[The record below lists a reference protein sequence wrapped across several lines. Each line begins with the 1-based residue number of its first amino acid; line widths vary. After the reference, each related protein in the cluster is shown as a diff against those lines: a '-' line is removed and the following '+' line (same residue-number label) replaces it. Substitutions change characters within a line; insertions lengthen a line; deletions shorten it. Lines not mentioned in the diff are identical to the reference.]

1 MGGGAVVHIP
11 DGYLGPQTY
20 LPAWGVM
27 APVWSWAAARLER
40 TLRRRQLPLMALAAA
55 FSFVVMMFN
64 VPLPGG
70 TSGHA
75 VGSVLVAVLLGPWA
89 AVVAV
94 SLALAVQAL
103 LFGDGGITALA
114 ANCLTMAVIM
124 PFAGWWTYRLLAGR
138 AGSAPRRRALAAG
151 IGGYVGVNAAAL
163 ATGLLLGIQPLAAH
177 DALGRALYCPF
188 GLAVAVPAMVLPHLL
203 AIGFVEA
210 AVTGLGLAYLMRTD
224 PEIPIAATPGPGDRP
239 LRRLAA
245 AVAVLLLLAPL
256 GLIAAARLGAG
267 TAWGEWSAGELAVI
281 AGRLPA
287 GFERLASLW
296 RAPLP
301 DYGLPGAENS
311 PTAAQAIWYGVSAAL
326 GVAVIV
332 AAVLALR
339 RLAAGKGSGDAAP

>member
-1 MGGGAVVHIP
+1 MHIP

-27 APVWSWAAARLER
+27 APVWSWASARLKR
-40 TLRRRQLPLMALAAA
+40 TLRRRQLPTMALAAA
-55 FSFVVMMFN
+55 FAFVVMMFN

-124 PFAGWWTYRLLAGR
+124 PFTGWWTYRLLAGR

-151 IGGYVGVNAAAL
+151 IAGYVGVNAAAL
-163 ATGLLLGIQPLAAH
+163 ATGVLLGVQPLVAH
-177 DALGRALYCPF
+177 DAAGRPLYCPF
-188 GLAVAVPAMVLPHLL
+188 GLAVAVPAMALPHLL
-203 AIGFVEA
+203 VIGFVEA

-224 PEIPIAATPGPGDRP
+224 SEISIATMPGPGARP

-245 AVAVLLLLAPL
+245 TVAVLVLLAPL

-267 TAWGEWSAGELAVI
+267 TAWGEWSAGELSAL

-287 GFERLASLW
+287 GFGRLSSLW

-301 DYGLPGAENS
+301 DYGLPGADGA
-311 PTAAQAIWYGVSAAL
+311 PLAAQALWYGISAVVGIA
-326 GVAVIV
+326 AI
-332 AAVLALR
+332 AAVTLAVR
-339 RLAAGKGSGDAAP
+339 RLVAGKGSGDDAP

>member
-1 MGGGAVVHIP
+1 MHIP

-27 APVWSWAAARLER
+27 APVWSWASARLKR
-40 TLRRRQLPLMALAAA
+40 SLRRRQLPTMALGAA
-55 FSFVVMMFN
+55 FTFVVMMFN

-103 LFGDGGITALA
+103 LFGDGGITAFA

-124 PFAGWWTYRLLAGR
+124 PFAGWWAYRLLAGR
-138 AGSAPRRRALAAG
+138 AGSAPRRRAVAAG

-163 ATGLLLGIQPLAAH
+163 ATGVLLGIQPLVAH
-177 DALGRALYCPF
+177 DASGQALYCPF
-188 GLAVAVPAMVLPHLL
+188 GLSVAVPAMALPHLL

-224 PEIPIAATPGPGDRP
+224 PEIPIAATPGPGVRP

-245 AVAVLLLLAPL
+245 TVAVLALLSPL
-256 GLIAAARLGAG
+256 GLIAAARFGAG
-267 TAWGEWSAGELAVI
+267 TAWGEWSAGELSAL

-287 GFERLASLW
+287 GFGRLSSLW

-301 DYGLPGAENS
+301 DYAPPGAEGS
-311 PTAAQAIWYGVSAAL
+311 PMASQALWYGVSAAL
-326 GVAVIV
+326 GIAAIVAV
-332 AAVLALR
+332 VLTLR
-339 RLAAGKGSGDAAP
+339 WLLAGKDSRDAAP

>member
-1 MGGGAVVHIP
+1 MHIP

-20 LPAWGVM
+20 LPAWAVM
-27 APVWSWAAARLER
+27 APVWSWASARLKR
-40 TLRRRQLPLMALAAA
+40 TLRRRQLPTMALAAA
-55 FSFVVMMFN
+55 FTFVVMMFN

-138 AGSAPRRRALAAG
+138 AGSALRRRAFAAG
-151 IGGYVGVNAAAL
+151 IAGYVGVNAAAL
-163 ATGLLLGIQPLAAH
+163 ATGVLLGIQPLVAH
-177 DALGRALYCPF
+177 DASGRPLYCPF

-224 PEIPIAATPGPGDRP
+224 PEIQIAATSDPGARP

-245 AVAVLLLLAPL
+245 TVVVLMLLAPL

-267 TAWGEWSAGELAVI
+267 TAWGEWSAGELAVL

-287 GFERLASLW
+287 GFGRLSSLW

-301 DYGLPGAENS
+301 DYAPPGAEGS
-311 PTAAQAIWYGVSAAL
+311 PMASQPLWYGISAVL
-326 GVAVIV
+326 GIAVIIAV
-332 AAVLALR
+332 ALTLR
-339 RLAAGKGSGDAAP
+339 RLVAGRGSSDVAP

>member
-1 MGGGAVVHIP
+1 MHIP

-20 LPAWGVM
+20 LPAWAVM
-27 APVWSWAAARLER
+27 APVWSWASARLKR
-40 TLRRRQLPLMALAAA
+40 TLRRRQLPTLALAAA
-55 FSFVVMMFN
+55 FAFVVMMFN

-124 PFAGWWTYRLLAGR
+124 PFAGWWTYRILAGR
-138 AGSAPRRRALAAG
+138 GSAPRRRALAAG
-151 IGGYVGVNAAAL
+151 IGGYVGVNAAAI
-163 ATGLLLGIQPLAAH
+163 ATGVLLGIQPLVAH
-177 DALGRALYCPF
+177 DASGRPLYCPF
-188 GLAVAVPAMVLPHLL
+188 GLAVAVPAMALPHLL

-210 AVTGLGLAYLMRTD
+210 AVTGLGLGYLMRTD
-224 PEIPIAATPGPGDRP
+224 PEIPIAATPAPGDRP

-256 GLIAAARLGAG
+256 GFIAAARFGAG
-267 TAWGEWSAGELAVI
+267 TAWGEWSAGELSALT
-281 AGRLPA
+281 GRLPA
-287 GFERLASLW
+287 GFSGLSSLW

-301 DYGLPGAENS
+301 DYGRPGAEGV
-311 PTAAQAIWYGVSAAL
+311 PIAAQAFWYAGSAAL
-326 GVAVIV
+326 GIAVIV
-332 AAVLALR
+332 AVVLALR
-339 RLAAGKGSGDAAP
+339 RLLAGKDAGDPAP